1 MSLEKPNN
9 PYYKQHYYLLENIVR
24 VQCIALV
31 NELRDRD
38 GLATRIFE
46 LFYRIIGKNKS
57 VDLDY
62 LLTSILT
69 QLVQEFEILPSRIV
83 DIIISHFLS
92 KPPESTQKDNHSLP
106 VSAGYNL
113 SKAICTENID
123 VMTRHV
129 NQYFS
134 DIMSV
139 SANEDYEEEMER
151 GSRKPESTMKSA
163 HIKAQELAVEIWT
176 AVPELLV
183 TIIGQ
188 LEQDLTIDDLQ
199 VRELA
204 TVSIGRM
211 LGHSPSRINFVK
223 EHFTTWKA
231 WLGRIKDKNY
241 QIRVAWTNALPNII
255 KNRTD
260 IISEITIAFTD
271 RLNDLDERVRLAS
284 CSVFSQLKINVIA
297 AKLNNRPL
305 FNALFSRL
313 RDTKPLV
320 RQEAFLAV
328 GSLFENAYPQID
340 MGDEKYI
347 KLFGPIPQKIIYQ
360 LYVNDKDVS
369 ERIDIALNENIFV
382 IETDD
387 NARTQRF
394 LTVLG
399 SLGEEKEKAFN
410 AILNRQHTVANYVR
424 ILARVSKDY
433 KDNKEDSA
441 QNKTR
446 IDSIIKWLA
455 SSFAESNK
463 AEANLNY
470 FVSKANDR
478 SLKLLANTVNPENDY
493 ATVQKSIKELLAE
506 IKRLKPTNLASVLH
520 TFTILIYRSSYLIV
534 NRSNIA
540 PMLQVIKDPSHKHHH
555 TAQQFL
561 KNISATQPA
570 LMKSHM
576 TDLVTIIETGKP
588 GFDGSVETL
597 EAANSLA
604 EKFRDLIPQ
613 TFSFFSAVVKMV
625 LEGSPQEATQAVKL
639 IFFADEKN
647 IYFNEIISAVTN
659 LDLEN
664 PKLPTFLAAIAELY
678 VCAPDL
684 IEPKHQS
691 IQTFLTQKVLLSNA
705 VIATSD
711 DPEWVDDNKIDTH
724 CQSKL
729 LALHILVKRLKQISD
744 PEVVKQLSKPV
755 FALLASLIGNMG
767 EIVRQSAGLTPLHY
781 KARLRLES
789 GLLFLE
795 LATSSNIE
803 RLIRPNEIIKMA
815 QLVQDGVLQVRQ
827 RFLHTLMDYW
837 TKQKISRRFGALIFI
852 DAFEPENELLQFVST
867 WIRSRVASEDKSE
880 AKTMSIE
887 KTFSNL
893 LHLLVHHQESF
904 EEPEGGLSDKQ
915 LQELERKSTLD
926 YVLKTATYISFYLG
940 TVATEENVSML
951 FYISQR
957 VKQYR
962 DNVDEDLSDRL
973 YLVSD
978 LAQFIII
985 KYQEF
990 RGWNVDTWPGR
1001 LQLSADI
1008 FKPMPSV
1015 QVAQKVAKTMYLP
1028 TYVLTEVQDIL
1039 RRRFRKYRKQQLTE
1053 INDDEQNDIADH
1065 ETGEAGAK
1073 GSSKNN
1079 GDGAV
1084 SKRKRAAPGS
1094 RKREDEEYSTTKSAK
1109 THTDKSSSRR
1119 KRQAEDLS
1127 EIEDD
1132 VDEKGTRKRSHDGEH
1147 SVKKRTHKKIK
1158 DTIVDES
1165 SRRRSSRV
1173 TGRKSLKE
1181 VSENE
1186 EEEEEEEDNDQQ
1198 SEENEE
1204 QEENEEI
1211 KSPTPPPKPMKKTVP
1226 TRTRRHQAPTR
1237 KKVEAVADISSNTEN
1252 VAHSEP
1258 GVVVVAEDDDES
1270 METRRPTRLRRSTR
1284 TRK

>member
-1 MSLEKPNN
+1 M
-9 PYYKQHYYLLENIVR
+9 
-24 VQCIALV
+24 
-31 NELRDRD
+31 
-38 GLATRIFE
+38 
-46 LFYRIIGKNKS
+46 IGKNKS

-62 LLTSILT
+62 LFTSILT
-69 QLVQEFEILPSRIV
+69 QLVQEFEILPPRIV

-123 VMTRHV
+123 IMTRHV
-129 NQYFS
+129 NQYFA

-139 SANEDYEEEMER
+139 SVNEDYEEEMER
-151 GSRKPESTMKSA
+151 GGRKTEVKAKTA

-188 LEQDLTIDDLQ
+188 LEQDLTVDDLQ

-204 TVSIGRM
+204 TISIGKM
-211 LGHSPSRINFVK
+211 LGHAPSRVNFVK

-284 CSVFSQLKINVIA
+284 CSVFGQLKTNVIA
-297 AKLNNRPL
+297 SKLNNKPL

-313 RDTKPLV
+313 RDTKQLV
-320 RQEAFLAV
+320 RQEAFPII
-328 GSLFENAYPQID
+328 GSLYENAYPQID

-347 KLFGPIPQKIIYQ
+347 ELFGPIPQKILYQ
-360 LYVNDKDVS
+360 LYLNDKEVS

-382 IETDD
+382 PEPDD
-387 NARTQRF
+387 NIRTQRF
-394 LTVLG
+394 LTVLS
-399 SLGEEKEKAFN
+399 SLGEQEQKAFE
-410 AILNRQHTVANYVR
+410 AILKRQHTVANYVG
-424 ILARVSKDY
+424 IFATVVKDY
-433 KDNKEDSA
+433 KNSKEDLD
-441 QNKTR
+441 QNKAR

-455 SSFAESNK
+455 NSFAESNK
-463 AEANLNY
+463 TEANLDY
-470 FVSKANDR
+470 FVNKANDR
-478 SLKLLANTVNPENDY
+478 TLKLLANTVNPENDY
-493 ATVQKSIKELLAE
+493 ATVQKSIKEFLAE
-506 IKRLKPTNLASVLH
+506 IKRLKPNNLSSVLH
-520 TFTILIYRSSYLIV
+520 TFTILIYRSSYSIL
-534 NRSNIA
+534 NRSNIG
-540 PMLQVIKDPSHKHHH
+540 PMLQVIKDPSNKLHH

-570 LMKSHM
+570 LVKSHM
-576 TDLVTIIETGKP
+576 TDLVTIIETNKP

-604 EKFRDLIPQ
+604 DKFRDLIPQ
-613 TFSFFSAVVKMV
+613 TFSFFSAVVKLA
-625 LEGSPQEATQAVKL
+625 LEGSPKEATQAVRL
-639 IFFADEKN
+639 VSFADDKN
-647 IYFNEIISAVTN
+647 IYFNEIIAAVTE

-684 IEPKHQS
+684 IEPKHQP
-691 IQTFLTQKVLLSNA
+691 IQAFLTQKVLLSNVVTA
-705 VIATSD
+705 NAD
-711 DPEWVDDNKIDTH
+711 DPEWVEDDKIDTH

-729 LALHILVKRLKQISD
+729 LALHILVKRLKQIVD
-744 PEVVKQLSKPV
+744 PDVVKELSKPV

-767 EIVRQSAGLTPLHY
+767 EIVRQSAGLTPRHY

-789 GLLFLE
+789 GLLLLE
-795 LATSSNIE
+795 LATSPNIE

-837 TKQKISRRFGALIFI
+837 TKQKIPRRFGSLVFI
-852 DAFEPENELLQFVST
+852 DAFEPDNELLQFVGT

-880 AKTMSIE
+880 VKTMSIE

-904 EEPEGGLSDKQ
+904 DEPDKNLNAEQ
-915 LQELERKSTLD
+915 LQELQRKQTLD

-1015 QVAQKVAKTMYLP
+1015 QVAQKVAKTTYLP
-1028 TYVLTEVQDIL
+1028 TYVLTDVQDIL
-1039 RRRFRKYRKQQLTE
+1039 RRRFRKYRKQQHT
-1053 INDDEQNDIADH
+1053 DMVDADQNGVPENEA
-1065 ETGEAGAK
+1065 GEAGAN
-1073 GSSKNN
+1073 GNNN
-1079 GDGAV
+1079 GG
-1084 SKRKRAAPGS
+1084 STTTKRKRGAPGS
-1094 RKREDEEYSTTKSAK
+1094 RKRNGAESSTKNTDSARTYTSTGNSRRTVRKRKAEEVSDAEADDDIEAADDAEYSTGKK
-1109 THTDKSSSRR
+1109 
-1119 KRQAEDLS
+1119 
-1127 EIEDD
+1127 
-1132 VDEKGTRKRSHDGEH
+1132 TRKGA
-1147 SVKKRTHKKIK
+1147 KAAP
-1158 DTIVDES
+1158 VDDS

-1173 TGRKSLKE
+1173 TARKSLKE

-1186 EEEEEEEDNDQQ
+1186 DEEEDGEEEEENSEDEQQVSEEEEEEE
-1198 SEENEE
+1198 EEE
-1204 QEENEEI
+1204 QEQTAI
-1211 KSPTPPPKPMKKTVP
+1211 KSPTPPPPKLPAK
-1226 TRTRRHQAPTR
+1226 
-1237 KKVEAVADISSNTEN
+1237 KKVVATPTPSARKRRGRPARKAVPETETEED
-1252 VAHSEP
+1252 VSQQESEV
-1258 GVVVVAEDDDES
+1258 VVVVAEEEENDES
-1270 METRRPTRLRRSTR
+1270 PAASSGRGSVRRTRRSTR
-1284 TRK
+1284 AAARK